1 MTVNRSSEG
10 TRTSWDE
17 LSAVI
22 RTYLV
27 AHRARDVDTAVATF
41 TLDAEVTDE
50 ARTYRGRDEITV
62 WLSEAGSEY
71 TYTTE
76 FDHAST
82 VGTAYADVVQHL
94 EGDFPGGVADLHYRF
109 TLDGELI
116 SRLVIEP

>member
-10 TRTSWDE
+10 SRTSWDE

-27 AHRARDVDTAVATF
+27 AHRTLDVDTAVATF
-41 TLDAEVTDE
+41 TPDAEVADE
-50 ARTYRGRDEITV
+50 GHTFRGRDEIEA
-62 WLSEAGSEY
+62 WLGKAGSQY

-76 FDHAST
+76 FDHAT
-82 VGTAYADVVQHL
+82 VAGAGYADVVQHL

-116 SRLVIEP
+116 RCLVIEP